1 MSNTNLN
8 QQDDLFLLQVRL
20 FRLAQTKGTLIQK
33 NVVKYLINIKYMIIL
48 KHVMSFFIFKVMK
61 KTLMI

>member
-20 FRLAQTKGTLIQK
+20 FRLAQTNGTLIQK